1 MILARLKMWA
11 VVIGIV
17 ITAFIATWFGGKK
30 SAIAAIK
37 IKTLEARLKAVKEA
51 EDVRNE
57 VEALDRDTL
66 RSRSTV
72 WVRKSK
78 R

>member
-1 MILARLKMWA
+1 MIWRALTWPFVALAALA
-11 VVIGIV
+11 AI
-17 ITAFIATWFGGKK
+17 WFGGRK
-30 SAIAAIK
+30 AGQTAV
-37 IKTLEARLKAVKEA
+37 KTKALEARLKAVKEA

-57 VEALDRDTL
+57 VEAFDRDTL
-66 RSRSTV
+66 RGRATI

>member
-1 MILARLKMWA
+1 MIWKL
-11 VVIGIV
+11 IG
-17 ITAFIATWFGGKK
+17 FLSGFLFFLGRK
-30 SAIAAIK
+30 SAQADGKAK
-37 IKTLEARLKAVKEA
+37 VLEARLKAVKEA

-57 VEALDRDTL
+57 VEAFDRDTL
-66 RSRSTV
+66 RGRATI

>member
-1 MILARLKMWA
+1 MIWRALAWPFVA
-11 VVIGIV
+11 VAALLAG
-17 ITAFIATWFGGKK
+17 WFGGRKEGQTVVK
-30 SAIAAIK
+30 AKA
-37 IKTLEARLKAVKEA
+37 LEARLKAVKEA

-57 VEALDRDTL
+57 VEAFDRDTL
-66 RSRSTV
+66 RGRATI